1 MIEIAT
7 TLGALVAV
15 ILLSKVVAPRAQ
27 SGLATQRRLQTL
39 ARRSQI
45 LAPAGQIM
53 AATMLVAAFLIVL
66 TRGAPVSLLRA
77 LLP

>member
-1 MIEIAT
+1 MIEIAA

-15 ILLSKVVAPRAQ
+15 ILVSKVVAPRAQ
-27 SGLATQRRLQTL
+27 SGLANHRRLQMP

-45 LAPAGQIM
+45 LVPAGQIM

-77 LLP
+77 VLP